1 MTPQIFKAILDDA
14 ARAPAMAGIYIKS
27 VSVSAL
33 YHLLDQFWVT
43 ISWTM
48 PDVRS
53 AIEPPGL
60 SLPGV
65 KTSAVLRPSDTA
77 MVLHAPELSPGELEA
92 EVLLP
97 LAWRLGAW
105 DIVRSERAPL
115 AADQDWRDSK
125 HGLLCHF
132 GRNSQAIDG
141 VPLIAGA
148 RASDEICATAA
159 KEGWVTWR
167 FVPLALSSPAMQ
179 EKWRGADGTLED
191 ADCIRRTKTPAYRLP
206 RFSRP
211 TEKNTAAD
219 CIFEMGC
226 KPKGKTSREVKG
238 GQTHNGH
245 SIWREHNSRV
255 DS

>member
-1 MTPQIFKAILDDA
+1 
-14 ARAPAMAGIYIKS
+14 
-27 VSVSAL
+27 
-33 YHLLDQFWVT
+33 
-43 ISWTM
+43 M
-48 PDVRS
+48 PDGHSV
-53 AIEPPGL
+53 IKP
-60 SLPGV
+60 PGV
-65 KTSAVLRPSDTA
+65 KTPTVLRTSDTA

-92 EVLLP
+92 DVLLP

-125 HGLLCHF
+125 HGLLRHF

-141 VPLIAGA
+141 VPLIVGA

-179 EKWRGADGTLED
+179 EKWHDEDVTLED
-191 ADCIRRTKTPAYRLP
+191 VDCIRRTETPAYRLP

-211 TEKNTAAD
+211 KEKNTVAD
-219 CIFEMGC
+219 CIFEMGR
-226 KPKGKTSREVKG
+226 KPKGRTSREVKG

-245 SIWREHNSRV
+245 SIYSG
-255 DS
+255 